1 MHRQATDVAK
11 IRIHKTTTKDE
22 QHDSPSKRRVSIRDD
37 EIVLN
42 DFHESDPDVVALARQ
57 AENPEA
63 AVHHAFEVGAR
74 AIKLAQLSQDAQIVE
89 TAFNDLRAG
98 FDGKLDETLK
108 EIDAATT
115 ALFDED
121 DGSVMR
127 VLDEFRSEFE
137 EFLGDAFD
145 PDSKRS
151 IVGKFDALVRSLRK
165 DDREALREVLD
176 PGNERSP
183 LHRLQRDLTKTFR
196 DEAKDLR
203 ALMSELSEKVAIR
216 SAEDD
221 LLDKT
226 SIKGHSFED
235 VVHDVVSGLVAPY
248 GDLAEPTGDT
258 VGVAANRK
266 GDEVVT
272 LNEEDTRGA
281 EAAYVLE
288 AKTGSKGLKAILAEL
303 DAAMENRNA
312 EAAIAVFSCS
322 ENAPTS
328 VPFVANG
335 DKAIVVF
342 DPDELDTTALRLATM
357 WARWVVRRKLADD
370 EGELDLD
377 AVAELIDEASRAL
390 SRRATIKGCH
400 TAARKKIDEAGRH
413 VDDLV
418 GEIEDVLERL
428 RAEID
433 CE

>member
-1 MHRQATDVAK
+1 MHREASSVAK
-11 IRIHKTTTKDE
+11 ISIQRAAAVEE
-22 QHDSPSKRRVSIRDD
+22 QHNPPSKSRVSIRDD

-57 AENPEA
+57 AENPEV

-74 AIKLAQLSQDAQIVE
+74 AIKLAQLSLDAQIVE

-98 FDGKLDETLK
+98 FDGKLDDTLK
-108 EIDAATT
+108 EIGDATA

-121 DGSVMR
+121 DGAVMQ

-151 IVGKFDALVRSLRK
+151 IVGKFDALVRGLRK
-165 DDREALREVLD
+165 EDRESLREVLD

-216 SAEDD
+216 GAEDD

-248 GDLAEPTGDT
+248 GDLAEQTGDI
-258 VGVAANRK
+258 VGTAANRK

-272 LNEEDTRGA
+272 VNEEDTRGA

-288 AKTGSKGLKAILAEL
+288 PK
-303 DAAMENRNA
+303 R
-312 EAAIAVFSCS
+312 
-322 ENAPTS
+322 
-328 VPFVANG
+328 
-335 DKAIVVF
+335 
-342 DPDELDTTALRLATM
+342 
-357 WARWVVRRKLADD
+357 
-370 EGELDLD
+370 
-377 AVAELIDEASRAL
+377 
-390 SRRATIKGCH
+390 
-400 TAARKKIDEAGRH
+400 AARA
-413 VDDLV
+413 
-418 GEIEDVLERL
+418 
-428 RAEID
+428 
-433 CE
+433 

>member
-1 MHRQATDVAK
+1 MPPEGTNVAN
-11 IRIHKTTTKDE
+11 IRIKKAAATRQE
-22 QHDSPSKRRVSIRDD
+22 VSQSKVRVSIRDD

-98 FDGKLDETLK
+98 FDGKLDQTLR
-108 EIDAATT
+108 EIDDATA
-115 ALFDED
+115 ALFGED
-121 DGSVMR
+121 DGAVTR

-137 EFLGDAFD
+137 ELLGDAFD

-151 IVGKFDALVRSLRK
+151 IVGKFDALVRGLRK
-165 DDREALREVLD
+165 EDRVALREVLD

-203 ALMSELSEKVAIR
+203 ALMSELSEKVAVR
-216 SAEDD
+216 SAEYD

-235 VVHDVVSGLVAPY
+235 VIHDVVSGLVAQY
-248 GDLAEPTGDT
+248 GDLAEQTGDT

-288 AKTGSKGLKAILAEL
+288 AKTGSKGLKAMLGEL
-303 DAAMENRNA
+303 DAAMENRDA
-312 EAAIAVFSCS
+312 EAAIAVFSCA

-328 VPFVANG
+328 VPFFANG

-370 EGELDLD
+370 DREFDVD
-377 AVAELIDEASRAL
+377 AVADLIDEASRAL
-390 SRRATIKGCH
+390 TQHATIKGCH
-400 TAARKKIDEAGRH
+400 TAARRKIDEAGRH

-418 GEIEDVLERL
+418 GEIEGVLERL
-428 RAEID
+428 RTEI
-433 CE
+433 EGE